1 MKIPKNEQIL
11 LTYVFEGVDCYTV
24 TRNILGKYTLYKITD
39 GDYQKIKTAESP
51 EDFDRVVKKDREVIV
66 CKSR

>member
-11 LTYVFEGVDCYTV
+11 LTYVFEGVDCYV
-24 TRNILGKYTLYKITD
+24 STRNIFGKYTLYKITD
-39 GDYQKIKTAESP
+39 EDYQKIKTAESA